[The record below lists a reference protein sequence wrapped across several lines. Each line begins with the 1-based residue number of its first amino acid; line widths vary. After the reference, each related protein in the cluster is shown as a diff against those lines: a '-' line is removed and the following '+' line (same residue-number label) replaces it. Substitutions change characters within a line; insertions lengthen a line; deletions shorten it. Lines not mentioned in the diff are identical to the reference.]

1 MTEAVGNNG
10 NLVKGEGLLLNAVC
24 LVMAALFLGLAALNF
39 FNAGNFISTDSLF
52 FTTVSGL
59 MAFIFLLVPL
69 TSLLAARKAK
79 KAASQ
84 PATAAA
90 TRPAL
95 AGARQDAGRAL
106 PPVRYAD
113 AVDAKGRRIPPDV
126 ARMVEII
133 KDN

>member
-90 TRPAL
+90 TRSAL
-95 AGARQDAGRAL
+95 AGARQGAGRAL

>member
-1 MTEAVGNNG
+1 M
-10 NLVKGEGLLLNAVC
+10 KGEGLLLNAVC

-52 FTTVSGL
+52 FTTVSAL

-84 PATAAA
+84 PATA

-95 AGARQDAGRAL
+95 AGARPGAGRAL
-106 PPVRYAD
+106 PPPVRYAD